1 MTIHRRRMPP
11 TRYPRNLE
19 EAYRKR
25 IVRLVYSWRRTA
37 MEYFDRYMRKYF
49 TGGTRLI
56 GDAQAPPTTTQTQE
70 MIENL
75 HLLGYTIKQAVSDA
89 AIRTTAQQF
98 VRSIDTFSYNN
109 VALQIKIA
117 GLNPI
122 RNDPNLTRIF
132 NAKVAENVELIK
144 YMRDRYA
151 DSITGVVSR
160 AISNGDGTSAIT
172 KAIVKQ
178 TGMSVRHAAL
188 VANDQT
194 GSTIAKFNQAR
205 HQAAGAKYYVWQSM
219 EDNRVRPK
227 HQLLDGTRQKY
238 GDPNGGDDGQTPGE
252 PINCRCVA
260 DPVFS
265 FY

>member
-89 AIRTTAQQF
+89 TIRMMAQQF

-160 AISNGDGTSAIT
+160 AISNGDGT
-172 KAIVKQ
+172 
-178 TGMSVRHAAL
+178 
-188 VANDQT
+188 
-194 GSTIAKFNQAR
+194 
-205 HQAAGAKYYVWQSM
+205 
-219 EDNRVRPK
+219 
-227 HQLLDGTRQKY
+227 
-238 GDPNGGDDGQTPGE
+238 NGLGL
-252 PINCRCVA
+252 CLC
-260 DPVFS
+260 
-265 FY
+265 